1 MKLGISLSHVSF
13 AYQKSKP
20 VLKSIS
26 LDIKP
31 GSFLAIAGNNGSGKS
46 TFTLLLNG
54 LIPHQIQGD
63 FSGKVQ
69 VDSVSTASKPVSFF
83 ASKVG
88 LVFQN
93 PDFSIFN
100 LTVKEELMFG
110 LKNLKTLHPNQRIH
124 RALSQVNMTKY
135 LNHDPQSLSYGQKQ
149 KICLATILA
158 LNPDYLVLDE
168 PTAMLDHRSSLELYE
183 ILKQLNQQ
191 GKTIIVVE
199 HHLDLIKNYSSQ
211 TLILDQGKIIAFGQ
225 TKSVLKKTNLLNQLG
240 LSS

>member
-1 MKLGISLSHVSF
+1 MKLGISLSKVSF

-26 LDIKP
+26 YDIKP

-46 TFTLLLNG
+46 TLTLLLNG

-63 FSGKVQ
+63 FSGQ
-69 VDSVSTASKPVSFF
+69 VLIDSISTASKPVSFF
-83 ASKVG
+83 AFKVG

-110 LKNLKTLHPNQRIH
+110 LKNLKTPHPNQRIN

-199 HHLDLIKNYSSQ
+199 HHLDLIKKYSSQ
-211 TLILDQGKIIAFGQ
+211 TLILDQGKIIASGQ
-225 TKSVLKKTNLLNQLG
+225 TKSVLTKTKLLNQLG

>member
-1 MKLGISLSHVSF
+1 MKLGISLSRVSF
-13 AYQKSKP
+13 AYQKNKP

-26 LDIKP
+26 LEIKS

-46 TFTLLLNG
+46 TLTLLLNG
-54 LIPHQIQGD
+54 LIPQQIPGD
-63 FSGKVQ
+63 FSGQ
-69 VDSVSTASKPVSFF
+69 VLIDSVSTTSKPVSFF

-100 LTVKEELMFG
+100 LTVKEELMFA
-110 LKNLKTLHPNQRIH
+110 LKNLKTPHPDQRIN
-124 RALSQVNMTKY
+124 RALAQVNMTKY
-135 LNHDPQSLSYGQKQ
+135 LAHDPQSLSYGQKQ
-149 KICLATILA
+149 KICLAAILA

-191 GKTIIVVE
+191 GKTIIVIE
-199 HHLDLIKNYSSQ
+199 HNLDLIKKYSTQ
-211 TLILDQGKIIAFGQ
+211 TLILDKGKIITSGQ
-225 TKSVLKKTNLLNQLG
+225 TKTVLAKTKLLNQLG